1 MAEEEEPSGASLRG
15 GRTQRTGAHYSGAV
29 EDVADEILDDPEKRS
44 KVLGE
49 VKAQRKSA
57 EADVQLLANRLQ
69 HLRNEEAK
77 ARSKIAATQNRAAE
91 IRYLKKRNE
100 DHRRLRDQQKL
111 IHHEAVKQE
120 SATMT
125 RDRTGRKAHIKM
137 ARDRLVAS
145 NRKEFEKERQLKQ
158 KQSTMLADRRR
169 DEMMRNKRRKEEIQA
184 MQKAR
189 REKREAAEVSIR
201 SMLESVCFP
210 VCLLECNS
218 LCEALQLR
226 SPFLSSYCLY
236 DTNWS
241 RRSDCADNERRAR
254 HA

>member
-1 MAEEEEPSGASLRG
+1 MAEQQEAASGASLRG
-15 GRTQRTGAHYSGAV
+15 DRTQRSGAHYSGAV
-29 EDVADEILDDPEKRS
+29 DDVADEIFDDPEKRS

-100 DHRRLRDQQKL
+100 DHKRLRDQQKL

-137 ARDRLVAS
+137 ARDKLVAS
-145 NRKEFEKERQLKQ
+145 NRKQFAKEKQLKQ
-158 KQSTMLADRRR
+158 KQGTMLADRRKE
-169 DEMMRNKRRKEEIQA
+169 EMLRNKRRKEEIMR

-189 REKREAAEVSIR
+189 REKREAEEVRIC
-201 SMLESVCFP
+201 SMLAP
-210 VCLLECNS
+210 VYFMRATAQARVS
-218 LCEALQLR
+218 LRAVLML
-226 SPFLSSYCLY
+226 SPFPCILLF
-236 DTNWS
+236 
-241 RRSDCADNERRAR
+241 
-254 HA
+254 

>member
-1 MAEEEEPSGASLRG
+1 MAEEEESSGASLRG

-29 EDVADEILDDPEKRS
+29 EDVADEIFDDPEKRS

-158 KQSTMLADRRR
+158 KQSTMLADQRRE
-169 DEMMRNKRRKEEIQA
+169 EMMRNKRRKEEIQA

-189 REKREAAEVSIR
+189 REKREAAEVRIR
-201 SMLESVCFP
+201 IVHESVCF
-210 VCLLECNS
+210 VSIEQS
-218 LCEALQLR
+218 LQRYL
-226 SPFLSSYCLY
+226 
-236 DTNWS
+236 
-241 RRSDCADNERRAR
+241 
-254 HA
+254 